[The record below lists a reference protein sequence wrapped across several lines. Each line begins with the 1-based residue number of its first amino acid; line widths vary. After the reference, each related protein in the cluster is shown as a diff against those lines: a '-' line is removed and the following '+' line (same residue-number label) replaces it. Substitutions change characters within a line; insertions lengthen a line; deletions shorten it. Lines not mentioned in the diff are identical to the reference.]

1 VDKVVLTPVS
11 TSASTSTPSTDTTT
25 TTTPGTS
32 TSTTTTTPSTST
44 STTTTPIIGGA
55 LGSVSPVTIEAES
68 MSLSSYAVENARWI
82 KLTSSVGTASKSF
95 SGASGTYNMQVYV
108 VTETDGQSTL
118 EVYKGSTLLR
128 KYTYPLGNA
137 I

>member
-82 KLTSSVGTASKSF
+82 KLTSSTAAGTASKAF
-95 SGASGTYNMQVYV
+95 SGTKGTYNMQVYV

-118 EVYKGSTLLR
+118 E
-128 KYTYPLGNA
+128 
-137 I
+137 